1 MKSLPILLGVL
12 AIGTAI
18 PAWIPMTAD
27 RTVVADLVGQ
37 VLNRTGKQV
46 TAEQVTSVRVVTWD
60 DTASAPKVLEVK
72 RSQGS
77 WTIPSHYNYPA
88 DGGTRVGK
96 TSGGVRNVVRGRL
109 VTRDSKQHEDLGV
122 VDPFFEDDKIKGRGK
137 RVVLKDATEGVLV
150 DMIIGKSVPDGDN
163 LVFVRDADDSAVYT
177 ARLGAYKTDE
187 EDQSTDTS
195 YDVSSRFVDWVE
207 TDLLKLK
214 SDDIRGISVSDYSVN
229 EQTAAIEER
238 SLSRFTRAAGGT
250 EWASSQTPEGKRVL
264 KDTVDKL
271 LSQATSLRLSGVRK
285 FSLEWLSQAGFFP
298 SESPQLL
305 GRPDS
310 LKVSFNNKIYA
321 LFGNEG
327 RVDFITKDGLRYSL
341 LFGEISGEDEDKPSG
356 EAAQAKKQEA
366 GHNRY
371 MSVYVAYDPAADEDA
386 IKAKADA
393 EAKKA
398 EADKTAAAAAAAA
411 AAADPTKAAEKAAE
425 KPAEAP
431 PKAAPGQARAAK
443 AQARFSQ
450 FFYVISDENFKALR
464 PALDKQFEAKPA
476 ETTPAPDSAAPV
488 PGAAPVFP
496 APDASAPGAAPVFPA
511 PAAPAPAAP
520 APAEPAAA
528 APAPAPAAPPAP

>member
-1 MKSLPILLGVL
+1 MKSLPLLLGVL

-18 PAWIPMTAD
+18 PAWIPMSAD
-27 RTVVADLVGQ
+27 QAVEADLVGK
-37 VLNRTGKQV
+37 VLNRTGKEV

-60 DTASAPKVLEVK
+60 DAASAPKVLEVR

-77 WTIPSHYNYPA
+77 WLIPSHYNYPA

-109 VTRDSKQHEDLGV
+109 ATRDSKQHEDLGV
-122 VDPFFEDDKIKGRGK
+122 VDPFLEDDKVKGRGK

-150 DMIIGKSVPDGDN
+150 DMIIGKSVPDSDN
-163 LVFVRDADDSAVYT
+163 LVFVRDADDAAVYT

-187 EDQSTDTS
+187 EDRSTDTS

-214 SDDIRGISVSDYSVN
+214 SDDIRAISVSDYSVN

-238 SLSRFTRAAGGT
+238 SLSRFSRAAGAT
-250 EWASSQTPEGKRVL
+250 EWTAAQTPEGKRVL
-264 KDTVDKL
+264 KDTLDKL
-271 LSQATSLRLSGVRK
+271 LSQATSLRLSGVRR
-285 FSLEWLSQAGFFP
+285 FSLDWLSQAGFFP

-305 GRPDS
+305 ARADS
-310 LKVSFNNKIYA
+310 LKVSFNNKVYA

-327 RVDFITKDGLRYSL
+327 RVDFTTKDGLRYSL
-341 LFGEISGEDEDKPSG
+341 LFGEISSEDEDKPSG
-356 EAAQAKKQEA
+356 EAAQAKKKDA
-366 GHNRY
+366 AAVGHNRY
-371 MSVYVAYDPAADEDA
+371 MSVYVAYDPTADEDA
-386 IKAKADA
+386 LKAKAEA

-398 EADKTAAAAAAAA
+398 EADKAAAA
-411 AAADPTKAAEKAAE
+411 AAADPTKAGE
-425 KPAEAP
+425 KPAEKPLDP

-476 ETTPAPDSAAPV
+476 DP
-488 PGAAPVFP
+488 
-496 APDASAPGAAPVFPA
+496 
-511 PAAPAPAAP
+511 
-520 APAEPAAA
+520 
-528 APAPAPAAPPAP
+528 APAPAPAPGVVPAPAGPDAPPAPAPAPVAPAPAAAPAAATPAAPTP

>member
-1 MKSLPILLGVL
+1 MKSLPIILGVL

-18 PAWIPMTAD
+18 PAWIPMTSD
-27 RTVVADLVGQ
+27 QVVAVDLAGQ
-37 VLNRTGKQV
+37 LLNRTGKQV
-46 TAEQVTSVRVVTWD
+46 TAEQVASVRVVTWD

-72 RSQGS
+72 RSAGS
-77 WTIPSHYNYPA
+77 WIIPSHYNYPA

-122 VDPFFEDDKIKGRGK
+122 VDPFLEDDKIKGRGK

-150 DMIIGKSVPDGDN
+150 DMIIGKNVPDGDN
-163 LVFVRDADDSAVYT
+163 LVFVRDAEDTAVYT

-187 EDQSTDTS
+187 DDQSTDTS

-214 SDDIRGISVSDYSVN
+214 SDDIRAISVADYSVN

-238 SLSRFTRAAGGT
+238 SLSRFTRAAGAT
-250 EWASSQTPEGKRVL
+250 DWTSPQTPDGKRVL
-264 KDTVDKL
+264 KDTIDKL

-298 SESPQLL
+298 SESPQLV

-327 RVDFITKDGLRYSL
+327 RVDFTTKDGLRYSL
-341 LFGEISGEDEDKPSG
+341 LFGEISGEDEDKPTG

-386 IKAKADA
+386 IKAKA
-393 EAKKA
+393 EADTKKA
-398 EADKTAAAAAAAA
+398 EADKA
-411 AAADPTKAAEKAAE
+411 AAADPTKVAE
-425 KPAEAP
+425 KPAEVP
-431 PKAAPGQARAAK
+431 PKSAPGQARAAK

-464 PALDKQFEAKPA
+464 PALDKLFEVKPA
-476 ETTPAPDSAAPV
+476 ETAPA
-488 PGAAPVFP
+488 PGAATP
-496 APDASAPGAAPVFPA
+496 APGAAPVLPGPTA
-511 PAAPAPAAP
+511 PV
-520 APAEPAAA
+520 
-528 APAPAPAAPPAP
+528 PAPAPAAVAPPAPTEPAAVPAPATPAPPAPPAP

>member
-1 MKSLPILLGVL
+1 MKSLPIILGVL

-18 PAWIPMTAD
+18 PAWIPMSANQVVEAD
-27 RTVVADLVGQ
+27 QVGQ
-37 VLNRTGKQV
+37 LLNRTGKQV
-46 TAEQVTSVRVVTWD
+46 TAEQVTFVRVVTWD

-77 WTIPSHYNYPA
+77 WIIPSHYNYPA

-96 TSGGVRNVVRGRL
+96 TSGGVRNVVRGRM

-122 VDPFFEDDKIKGRGK
+122 VDPFLEDDKVKGRGK

-150 DMIIGKSVPDGDN
+150 DMIIGKSVPDSDN

-187 EDQSTDTS
+187 EDRTDTS

-214 SDDIRGISVSDYSVN
+214 SDDIRVISVADYSVN

-238 SLSRFTRAAGGT
+238 SLSRFTRAAGAT
-250 EWASSQTPEGKRVL
+250 DWASTQTPEGKRVL

-271 LSQATSLRLSGVRK
+271 LTQATSLRLSGVRK

-298 SESPQLL
+298 SDNKQLVN
-305 GRPDS
+305 RPDA
-310 LKVSFNNKIYA
+310 LRVAFNNTTYA

-356 EAAQAKKQEA
+356 EAAQAKKKEA

-386 IKAKADA
+386 IKAKAEAD
-393 EAKKA
+393 AKKA
-398 EADKTAAAAAAAA
+398 EADKA
-411 AAADPTKAAEKAAE
+411 AAADPTKVAE
-425 KPAEAP
+425 KPAEVP

-464 PALDKQFEAKPA
+464 PALDKLFEVKPA
-476 ETTPAPDSAAPV
+476 EPAVAPGGAAPV
-488 PGAAPVFP
+488 PGAPQELPAPAAPAPNAPAPVVDVPVAP
-496 APDASAPGAAPVFPA
+496 AA
-511 PAAPAPAAP
+511 AAPAPAAP
-520 APAEPAAA
+520 AP
-528 APAPAPAAPPAP
+528 